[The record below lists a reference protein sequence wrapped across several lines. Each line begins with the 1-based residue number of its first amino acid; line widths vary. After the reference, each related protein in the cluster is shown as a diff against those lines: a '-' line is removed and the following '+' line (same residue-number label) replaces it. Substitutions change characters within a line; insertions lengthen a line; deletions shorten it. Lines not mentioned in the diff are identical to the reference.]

1 MRFALNPLASR
12 GERTSAEIRI
22 TSRAAAEQARGEI
35 ARWREYA
42 PTPVVSLPG
51 IASEL
56 GLGRLLLKDE
66 SKRLNQGSFKA
77 LGGAYAAILRVRQLP
92 DPKAVTLCCATE
104 GNHGRSVAF
113 AAAQIGCSSVIY
125 MHERALEHKVKAI
138 EALGAKV
145 VRTPGNYDD
154 SVRIARAAAQ
164 SNGWLLVSDTSD
176 PLDNTVLHVMQGY
189 GVMVL
194 ELLEQ
199 LDAQSL
205 PTHVFIQGGVGG
217 LAAGLVGA
225 FSDVLGERRPV
236 FVVVEP
242 DTAGCLLESALRFE
256 AAKITGDL
264 QTRMQML
271 AVGEASLAAWPAL
284 AHRVDAFMT
293 VDDDA
298 ALAAVARLK
307 LPAPQGAALD
317 ISATGVAGFAGL
329 LELMRRQPAV
339 AGKLGLDASARVL
352 VLATEAGPPAQ

>member
-12 GERTSAEIRI
+12 GELSAAELSI

-35 ARWREYA
+35 ASWRGYA
-42 PTPVVSLPG
+42 PTPVVSLPE

-56 GLGRLLLKDE
+56 GLGQLLLKDE
-66 SKRLNQGSFKA
+66 GKRLGLGSFKA

-113 AAAQIGCSSVIY
+113 AAAQLGCSSVIY
-125 MHERALEHKVKAI
+125 LHEHALEHKVKAI
-138 EALGAKV
+138 EALGANV

-154 SVRIARAAAQ
+154 SVRIARDAAH

-176 PLDNTVLHVMQGY
+176 SQDMTVLHVMQGY

-194 ELLEQ
+194 ELLDQ
-199 LDAQSL
+199 LDAQTL

-217 LAAGLVGA
+217 LAAGVVGVFTEA
-225 FSDVLGERRPV
+225 LGERRPV

-256 AAKITGDL
+256 AAKISGDL
-264 QTRMQML
+264 RSRMQML
-271 AVGEASLAAWPAL
+271 AVGETSPAAWPVL
-284 AHRVDAFMT
+284 AKRVDAFMT
-293 VDDDA
+293 VDEDA
-298 ALAAVARLK
+298 ALAAVTRLQS
-307 LPAPQGAALD
+307 PAPQGPALD
-317 ISATGVAGFAGL
+317 VSATGAAGFAGL
-329 LELMRRQPAV
+329 FELMRRQPAV
-339 AGKLGLDASARVL
+339 ANKLGLDSNARVL
-352 VLATEAGPPAQ
+352 LLATEAGPPTQ